1 MINKLDKMGGIY
13 LKKRSSLLLSIIW
26 LIIVMGMTYVLVFD
40 FEEIKQ
46 PIWLYILQIIS
57 WSIASI
63 SFFIA
68 WLKSG
73 KKSDNYI
80 EKDFQS

>member
-46 PIWLYILQIIS
+46 LIWLYILQIICL
-57 WSIASI
+57 SIASI

-73 KKSDNYI
+73 KK
-80 EKDFQS
+80 E